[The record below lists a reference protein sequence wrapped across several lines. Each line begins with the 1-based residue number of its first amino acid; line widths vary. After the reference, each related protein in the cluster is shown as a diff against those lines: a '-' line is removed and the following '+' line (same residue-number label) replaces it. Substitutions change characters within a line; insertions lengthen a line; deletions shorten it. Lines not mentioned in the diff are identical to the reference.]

1 MASPPKKRHYAW
13 IPARRIIETTPSV
26 QPSRPVNE
34 TQDPSP
40 PSPSQFIE
48 EPLIDSMHMPSDTT
62 NGFAEFLDD
71 LDTTIVQHENEM
83 AQVPNIGVLD
93 NQQVRT
99 ISTYV
104 TLDM

>member
-1 MASPPKKRHYAW
+1 
-13 IPARRIIETTPSV
+13 
-26 QPSRPVNE
+26 
-34 TQDPSP
+34 
-40 PSPSQFIE
+40 
-48 EPLIDSMHMPSDTT
+48 MHMPSDTT